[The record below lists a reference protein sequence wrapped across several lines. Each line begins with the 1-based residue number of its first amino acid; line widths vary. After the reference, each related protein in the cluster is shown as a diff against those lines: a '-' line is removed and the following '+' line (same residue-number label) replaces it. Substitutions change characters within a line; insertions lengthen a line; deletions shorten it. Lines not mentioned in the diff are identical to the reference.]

1 MSERITREQANE
13 LLHKYV
19 KQDHYIVHM
28 YAVEAIM
35 KGLAKRL
42 APDDVEYWG
51 VVGLLHDLDEETCDW
66 RNDMSTHGPVSG
78 DILRKEGFD
87 DPVLIDAI
95 CAHNPESGVIAH
107 TTLQYAIL
115 AADPMSGFV
124 KAVAQIYPDKKLA
137 SVKPKSIKKRF
148 HESRFAKGANRQFMM
163 AIEET
168 GISFDDFILIAM
180 DSMKEISD
188 VLGL

>member
-1 MSERITREQANE
+1 MNETLTREKASE

-19 KQDHYIVHM
+19 KADHYIVHM

-35 KGLAKRL
+35 RGLAERL
-42 APDDVEYWG
+42 APEDVEYWG
-51 VVGLLHDLDEETCDW
+51 IVGLLHDLDEETCDW
-66 RNDMSTHGPVSG
+66 KNDMSTHGPVSG
-78 DILRKEGFD
+78 DILRKEGYD
-87 DPVLIDAI
+87 DHVLIDAI

-148 HESRFAKGANRQFMM
+148 NETRFAKGANRQFMM

-168 GISFDDFILIAM
+168 GITFDEFILIAM
-180 DSMKEISD
+180 DSMKKISD

>member
-1 MSERITREQANE
+1 MSETLTREKAKE

-19 KQDHYIVHM
+19 KADHYIVHM

-35 KGLAKRL
+35 RGLAERL
-42 APDDVEYWG
+42 APEDVEYWG
-51 VVGLLHDLDEETCDW
+51 IVGLLHDLDEETCDW
-66 RNDMSTHGPVSG
+66 KHDMSTHGPVSG
-78 DILRKEGFD
+78 DILRKEGYD

-148 HESRFAKGANRQFMM
+148 NETRFAKGANRQFMM

-168 GISFDDFILIAM
+168 GITFDEFILIAM
-180 DSMKEISD
+180 DSMKKISD